1 MSRIIFITGG
11 ARSGK
16 SAFAQETAEK
26 YKEVAYI
33 ATAPVTD
40 AEMEER
46 VRLHQAS
53 RPQNWATVEAQTDL
67 PGVFENSGYNVFLVD
82 CLTVYIANAVVGVVD
97 EDAELIDT
105 RVQDETEEH
114 IMREVG
120 RMIEIVREKD
130 MTAIIVSNE
139 VGMGVVPAYPMGR
152 MFRDVVGR
160 ANKLVAAAADE
171 AYLVVSGIAMKLKG

>member
-16 SAFAQETAEK
+16 SAFAQETAGK

-40 AEMEER
+40 AEMEAR

-53 RPQNWATVEAQTDL
+53 RPKNWSTLEAQTDL
-67 PGVFENSGYNVFLVD
+67 PGVIERSGNKVFLLD

-97 EDAELIDT
+97 EDAELIDM
-105 RVQDETEEH
+105 RVQDETEDLV
-114 IMREVG
+114 MREVG
-120 RMIEIVREKD
+120 RMIKIVRERD
-130 MTAIIVSNE
+130 LTAVIVSNE
-139 VGMGVVPAYPMGR
+139 VGMGLVPAYPMGR

-160 ANKLVAAAADE
+160 ANKLIAAAADE
-171 AYLVVSGIAMKLKG
+171 AYLVVSGIPLKLKG